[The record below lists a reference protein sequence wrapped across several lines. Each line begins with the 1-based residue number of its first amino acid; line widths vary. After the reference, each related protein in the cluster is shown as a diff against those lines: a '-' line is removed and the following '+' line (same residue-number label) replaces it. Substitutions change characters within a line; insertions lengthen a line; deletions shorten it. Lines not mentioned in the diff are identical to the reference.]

1 MQEIPNISQLRTR
14 RGGDNFA
21 SVNVLGQH
29 IPGDGYAGI
38 FYWDELSTDAD
49 DGIMTV
55 ATQFGLSGRWKRAT
69 IGKSALVGGDLLQ
82 QVLSSSELNQLI
94 QDSSG
99 DVILNK
105 FNVELRDLNDIRVG
119 MIFDPSEEPP
129 PQTYDKATVTR
140 AANGVNKVFEIGL
153 PFFEAPKYANVVPGN
168 LNAVGDFFLSFDISK
183 IIVTYRVAP
192 AAGQLIFHY
201 EARI

>member
-1 MQEIPNISQLRTR
+1 MQDIQNISQLRTR
-14 RGGDNFA
+14 RAANNYA
-21 SVNVLGQH
+21 SVNVLGKDT
-29 IPGDGYAGI
+29 PGDGYAGI
-38 FYWDELSTDAD
+38 FYWDDSSVDID
-49 DGIMTV
+49 DGILV
-55 ATQFGLSGRWKRAT
+55 VSTQFSPIGRWRRAT
-69 IGKSALVGGDLLQ
+69 IENSALINDTLLQ
-82 QVLSSSELNQLI
+82 QILNSSELNQII
-94 QDSSG
+94 QSSSG

-105 FNVELRDLNDIRVG
+105 FNVELRDLNDLRVG

-140 AANGVNKVFEIGL
+140 AANGIDKVFEIGL

-183 IIVTYRVAP
+183 ILVNYRVAP
-192 AAGQLIFHY
+192 SAGQLIFHY